1 MEIRDMHIF
10 LTVANEGSITRA
22 AEKLEYVQSSISI
35 RIQQLEQELNT
46 VLFFRQRQGVRLTS
60 SGQILKSYVEKILS
74 LTQEAER
81 AVSDKST
88 PQGPLRIG
96 CLETTAAIRLPNI
109 LAEYHSA
116 YPEVDL
122 TLKTGTTAELTK
134 LVLKFELDG
143 AFVAA
148 PIEHDELETTEIGY
162 EELVLVTADNDAP
175 IGRMEDLQNQT
186 LLVFRMGCSYRQ
198 KYEDW
203 LSLKGIKPSKIMEFG
218 TVDGILGCIHAG
230 LGLSLLPRSVVERA
244 KGHYSLQIQQLS
256 DHLFKT
262 ATLLVRRKDSYATP
276 AVSEFIR
283 IAKERFVDRSK

>member
-35 RIQQLEQELNT
+35 RIQQLENELNT
-46 VLFFRQRQGVRLTS
+46 ALFIRQRQGVRLTT

-74 LTQEAER
+74 LTQEAEQV
-81 AVSDKST
+81 VSDRST

-109 LAEYHSA
+109 LADYHRS

-122 TLKTGTTAELTK
+122 TLKTGNTDELAK

-143 AFVAA
+143 AFVSA
-148 PIEHDELETTEIGY
+148 PIEHEELETTEIGY
-162 EELVLVTADNDAP
+162 EELVLVTGGQYLS
-175 IGRMEDLQNQT
+175 IERIEELQKQT
-186 LLVFRMGCSYRQ
+186 LLVFRIGCSYRQ

-203 LSLKGIKPSKIMEFG
+203 LGLKGIKPSKIMEFG
-218 TVDGILGCIHAG
+218 TVEGILGCIHAG
-230 LGLSLLPRSVVERA
+230 LGISLLPRSVVERA
-244 KGHYSLQIQQLS
+244 NEYYSLQIQTISEQ
-256 DHLFKT
+256 LFKT
-262 ATLLVRRKDSYATP
+262 ATLFVRRKDSYYTP
-276 AVSEFIR
+276 AVSELIR
-283 IAKERFVDRSK
+283 IAKERFK

>member
-10 LTVANEGSITRA
+10 LAVANEGSITRA

-35 RIQQLEQELNT
+35 RIQQLENELHT
-46 VLFFRQRQGVRLTS
+46 VLFIRQRQGVQLTT

-74 LTQEAER
+74 LTQEAVQ

-109 LAEYHSA
+109 LADYHQS

-122 TLKTGTTAELTK
+122 TLKTGTTDELVK

-143 AFVAA
+143 AFVAG
-148 PIEHDELETTEIGY
+148 PIEHEELEATTIGY
-162 EELVLVTADNDAP
+162 EELVLVAGGQHAA
-175 IGRMEDLQNQT
+175 IERMEELQHQT

-198 KYEDW
+198 RYEDW
-203 LSLKGIKPSKIMEFG
+203 LNSKGLRPSKIMEFG

-230 LGLSLLPRSVVERA
+230 LGISLLPRSVVERA
-244 KGHYSLQIQQLS
+244 IGHYDLHILKLS
-256 DHLFKT
+256 EKHFTT
-262 ATLLVRRKDSYATP
+262 ATLFIRRKDSYSTP
-276 AVSEFIR
+276 AVSELVR
-283 IAKERFVDRSK
+283 IAQKRFI

>member
-10 LTVANEGSITRA
+10 LAVANEGSITRA

-35 RIQQLEQELNT
+35 RIQQLENELHT
-46 VLFFRQRQGVRLTS
+46 VLFIRQRQGVQLTT

-74 LTQEAER
+74 LTQEAIQV
-81 AVSDKST
+81 VSDRST

-109 LAEYHSA
+109 LADYHRS

-122 TLKTGTTAELTK
+122 TLKTGTTDELTK

-143 AFVAA
+143 AFVSA
-148 PIEHDELETTEIGY
+148 PIEHEELETTKIGD
-162 EELVLVTADNDAP
+162 EELVLVTGGQNVFLGE
-175 IGRMEDLQNQT
+175 IEELQNQT
-186 LLVFRMGCSYRQ
+186 LLVFRIGCSYRQ

-203 LSLKGIKPSKIMEFG
+203 LGLKGLRPSKIMEFG

-230 LGLSLLPRSVVERA
+230 LGISLLPRSVVERA
-244 KGHYSLQIQQLS
+244 SAHYDLHIQKIAEKA
-256 DHLFKT
+256 FKT
-262 ATLLVRRKDSYATP
+262 ATLFIRRKDSYSTP
-276 AVSEFIR
+276 AVSELMR
-283 IAKERFVDRSK
+283 IAKERFT